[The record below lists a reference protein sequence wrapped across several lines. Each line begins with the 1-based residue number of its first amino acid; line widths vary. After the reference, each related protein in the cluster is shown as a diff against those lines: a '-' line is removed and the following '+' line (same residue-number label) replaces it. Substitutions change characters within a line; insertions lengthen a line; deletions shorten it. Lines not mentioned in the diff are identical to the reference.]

1 MTPTTTLHATL
12 VFEREIPAPVE
23 KVFAAFADPVA
34 RTAWG
39 APSETAVVIYDEAD
53 FREGGQD
60 CFRCG
65 SKADPKIHGTTRYL
79 EIVPNRRVVSSETIV
94 VEGKRLCASL
104 TTLEL
109 TPDAG
114 KTRLRSTTQLAS
126 FIGEDM
132 VKGHETG
139 NNASLDNLVQY
150 FSS

>member
-39 APSETAVVIYDEAD
+39 APSETAVVIYDETD